1 MVRSTCVI
9 LFMLM
14 SLQEQAQVAIKS
26 MLLLPGTGQT
36 EKFTTTYGEDADH
49 TMYPPF
55 YTDHGDGTVT
65 DTVTGL
71 MWQKTDGGEMTIDSA
86 IRYCSALSL
95 AGYHDWHL
103 PRPHELF
110 SLNNLQYVNPAL
122 DSVFTVTSAQY
133 WWGNERQANDSVNV
147 WCTNAGGGIGNKPD
161 TETISAGGTKSYHVR
176 AVRYP
181 ITPDTI
187 AEHFTDNGNGTITDN
202 VTNLIWQKTPCPD
215 TLSWE
220 DALTYADTL
229 TLLGDTDWRLPNIK
243 ELESLNDETMIN
255 PSLNP
260 AVFNAPVPAQY
271 WSSTS
276 LPNFTNKAWYL
287 DTHFGITTYD
297 LKTERLAV
305 FCVRGNQIKP
315 EVTTAIHPVT
325 TNTPALSV
333 YPNPFSSLIKVKGVT
348 SHEQYEMSN
357 CLGQVIFA
365 GTNIEQHDFSNLAAG
380 FYMLKISGNTPFVFK
395 LVKE

>member
-1 MVRSTCVI
+1 MIRC
-9 LFMLM
+9 LFVLFFV
-14 SLQEQAQVAIKS
+14 LPGFFTEAQVAIKS

-36 EKFTTTYGEDADH
+36 QKFTTTYGEDADH
-49 TMYPPF
+49 TMYAPF
-55 YTDHGDGTVT
+55 YIDNGDGTIT

-86 IRYCSALSL
+86 IQYCDTLSM

-110 SLNNLQYVNPAL
+110 SLNDLQYVNPAL
-122 DSVFTVTSAQY
+122 DSVFTVTNAQY
-133 WWGNERQANDSVNV
+133 WWSNERQVNDSINV

-161 TETISAGGTKSYHVR
+161 TETIGAGGTKSYHVR

-181 ITPDTI
+181 ISPDTI
-187 AEHFTDNGNGTITDN
+187 AEHFTDNGDGTLTDN
-202 VTNLIWQKTPCPD
+202 VTNLIWQKAPCPD

-243 ELESLNDETMIN
+243 ELESLNDETLIN

-260 AVFNAPVPAQY
+260 AVFSVQTPVQY

-276 LPNFTNKAWYL
+276 LPNFPNKAWYL

-297 LKTERLAV
+297 LKTEQLAV
-305 FCVRGNQIKP
+305 ICVRGDQIKSS
-315 EVTTAIHPVT
+315 VSTAINAVKT
-325 TNTPALSV
+325 GAQALTV
-333 YPNPFSSLIKVKGVT
+333 YPNPFSSNIIVKPIT
-348 SHEQYEMSN
+348 AARWYELTN
-357 CLGQVIFA
+357 CFGQVVFS
-365 GTNIEQHDFSNLAAG
+365 GTQIEQHDFSNLSTG
-380 FYMLKISGNTPFVFK
+380 LYQLKVTGNNPAVFK
-395 LVKE
+395 LIKE